1 MNRMPTQNAAQ
12 HQAIEQH
19 RPYLL
24 RYASLQLRDAGAAE
38 DAVQDTL
45 IAALE
50 GIDRFSGTSSLKTWL
65 TGILKHKIID
75 HLRRQSREQPL
86 ISGDGDDDRSEA
98 DAVDA
103 LFKPDGHWDKAPSN
117 WADPDQS
124 LENKKFIEALE
135 KCTRNL
141 PAKTARVFMMRDVM
155 EIETDDICKELDITS
170 TNCWVMLHRAR
181 LALRECLEINWF
193 GKPGDAH

>member
-1 MNRMPTQNAAQ
+1 MIRNAAETCLD
-12 HQAIEQH
+12 AAEIERH
-19 RPYLL
+19 RSYLL
-24 RYASLQLRDAGAAE
+24 RYATLQLRDAGAAE

-50 GIDRFSGTSSLKTWL
+50 GLDRFSGNSSVKTWL

-86 ISGDGDDDRSEA
+86 VSGDGDDDRSEA

-103 LFKPDGHWDKAPSN
+103 LFRPDGHWNKAPSN

-124 LENKKFIEALE
+124 LENKRFLEALE
-135 KCTRNL
+135 KCTQNL
-141 PAKTARVFMMRDVM
+141 PGRTARVFMMRDVM
-155 EIETDDICKELDITS
+155 DITTEDICKELGITS
-170 TNCWVMLHRAR
+170 THCWVMLHRAR
-181 LALRECLEINWF
+181 LSLRECLEINWF
-193 GKPGDAH
+193 GKP

>member
-1 MNRMPTQNAAQ
+1 MSSVPSFD
-12 HQAIEQH
+12 IEPH
-19 RPYLL
+19 RAYLL

-50 GIDRFSGTSSLKTWL
+50 GWDRFGGKSSVKTWL

-86 ISGDGDDDRSEA
+86 VDDDDRSES

-103 LFKPDGHWDKAPSN
+103 LFKRDGHWQNTPGS
-117 WADPDQS
+117 WGDPDRA
-124 LENKKFIEALE
+124 LENKKFMEALE
-135 KCTRNL
+135 HCTRNL
-141 PAKTARVFMMRDVM
+141 PDKTARVFMMRDVM
-155 EIETDDICKELDITS
+155 DLPTEEICKALGITA
-170 TNCWVMLHRAR
+170 THCWVMLHRAR
-181 LALRECLEINWF
+181 LALRECLDIKWF
-193 GKPGDAH
+193 GRT

>member
-1 MNRMPTQNAAQ
+1 MASPAANPATQQ
-12 HQAIEQH
+12 HEIEQH
-19 RPYLL
+19 RTYLL
-24 RYASLQLRDAGAAE
+24 RYATLQLRDAGAAE

-50 GIDRFSGTSSLKTWL
+50 GIDRFSGASSLKTWL

-86 ISGDGDDDRSEA
+86 VEDDERSESE
-98 DAVDA
+98 AVDA
-103 LFKPDGHWDKAPSN
+103 LFKRDGHWDKAPGN

-124 LENKKFIEALE
+124 LENKRFIEALE
-135 KCTRNL
+135 KCTQNL

-155 EIETDDICKELDITS
+155 DVDTDDICKELNITS

-181 LALRECLEINWF
+181 LSLRECLEINWF
-193 GKPGDAH
+193 GTPGDTR

>member
-1 MNRMPTQNAAQ
+1 VNSAPPSE
-12 HQAIEQH
+12 IEQH
-19 RPYLL
+19 RAYLL

-45 IAALE
+45 IAAIE
-50 GIDRFSGTSSLKTWL
+50 GWDRFGGKSSVKTWL

-86 ISGDGDDDRSEA
+86 VDDDERIES

-103 LFKPDGHWDKAPSN
+103 LFKPDGHWQNTPGN
-117 WADPDQS
+117 WSDPDRA

-135 KCTRNL
+135 YCTRHL
-141 PAKTARVFMMRDVM
+141 PDKAARVFMMRDVM
-155 EIETDDICKELDITS
+155 DLPTEDICKALGITA

-181 LALRECLEINWF
+181 LSLRECLDIKWF
-193 GKPGDAH
+193 GRS